1 MAKDS
6 KDAKFELKTLVF
18 NGPSGK
24 DSGHQNTMTQHRI
37 SGKPGEGKVPGWM
50 KDEKYLYTDQNVQE
64 LVKKVEVPGVG
75 GAEGAK
81 GQGAQEV
88 RKPCC
93 TAKANLFLSFE
104 DRHQA
109 TST

>member
-1 MAKDS
+1 MAKDG
-6 KDAKFELKTLVF
+6 KDSKFELKTLVF

-24 DSGHQNTMTQHRI
+24 DSGHQHTTMNQHR
-37 SGKPGEGKVPGWM
+37 SGKPGDGKVPGWM

-88 RKPCC
+88 RMNCC
-93 TAKANLFLSFE
+93 TAKSNLSFE
-104 DRHQA
+104 ERHQT